1 MRTGSGSP
9 TSGAA
14 PSSYLTT
21 EHLTKQGWLAGH
33 RLIRDE
39 PVLGSGSRAKARG
52 LPSMTGGDAGNRSG
66 AAIPRTIQEG
76 GP

>member
-21 EHLTKQGWLAGH
+21 EHLTNEGWLAGH

-39 PVLGSGSRAKARG
+39 PVLGSGSRAEM
-52 LPSMTGGDAGNRSG
+52 P
-66 AAIPRTIQEG
+66 EG
-76 GP
+76 FHR